1 MKIKKLLTI
10 MLTLAM
16 VTTVAFTLT
25 ACFENNNNGTGNYF
39 ERAQEALEEAG
50 IAVFVTTRE
59 ELEQNLGADMP
70 VGLVRQLIARADLS
84 LAIIEFDSEAN
95 AILATTLPRGDGEMR
110 RNGVIVYIGIGQ
122 AFEIARNIIG
132 GTIVP

>member
-1 MKIKKLLTI
+1 